1 MMDTRENNPLTSAEI
16 LEFLRLEVPVR
27 LELCRP
33 ITIASLSVWAKEFE
47 QKGQHQQ
54 QANYLRSDS
63 SPHQLPPIH
72 LRNDLIS
79 HQRPPDLEK
88 MPQHSILLR

>member
-1 MMDTRENNPLTSAEI
+1 MMDTRENNPLTRAEI
-16 LEFLRLEVPVR
+16 LEFLRLEVSVR

-33 ITIASLSVWAKEFE
+33 ITVASISVWAKEFV

-54 QANYLRSDS
+54 LANYLRSDS
-63 SPHQLPPIH
+63 SPHQLSPIH
-72 LRNDLIS
+72 LRNNLVS

-88 MPQHSILLR
+88 MQQHSILLR